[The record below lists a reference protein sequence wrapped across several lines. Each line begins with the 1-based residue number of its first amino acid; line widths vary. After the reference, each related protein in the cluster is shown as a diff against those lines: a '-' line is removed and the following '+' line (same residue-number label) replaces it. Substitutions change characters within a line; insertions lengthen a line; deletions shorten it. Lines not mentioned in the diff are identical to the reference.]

1 MSTNQNSTEHL
12 LDSSDPPQCAL
23 PALLGPPKQ
32 AACFSLC
39 NEQLRVDSIAA
50 LRYFVHPPENVNLK
64 AGYDRLSHKQRSFK
78 RVRRLD
84 HILAMCLQSKNS
96 KQLLKVEVI
105 TWRGILKK

>member
-1 MSTNQNSTEHL
+1 MSTNQNSTERL

-23 PALLGPPKQ
+23 PALLGPPNQ

-39 NEQLRVDSIAA
+39 NEQLRIDSIAA
-50 LRYFVHPPENVNLK
+50 LRYFTHPPENANLK
-64 AGYDRLSHKQRSFK
+64 AGYNRLSHKQRSFK

-96 KQLLKVEVI
+96 KQLKAEVI